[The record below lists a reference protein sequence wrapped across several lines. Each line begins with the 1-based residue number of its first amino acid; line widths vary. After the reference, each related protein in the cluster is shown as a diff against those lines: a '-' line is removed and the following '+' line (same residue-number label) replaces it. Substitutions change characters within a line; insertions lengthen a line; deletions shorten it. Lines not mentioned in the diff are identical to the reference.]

1 MHRSVQPVPTDKLSI
16 TLRQIPTSCTFL
28 NKLTISAC
36 KPSTTLANTP
46 LSSTAGGGSY
56 YFAKRS
62 INADRASRHEA
73 DMRRK
78 RQTEQLEF
86 NAMHATA
93 TKKPQ
98 TRATDH
104 AASPSGEASE
114 DPAPT
119 ERQLV
124 PEKSRYEPKELYR
137 AKKGDRFS

>member
-1 MHRSVQPVPTDKLSI
+1 MNTIRSTWLGWGVLCI
-16 TLRQIPTSCTFL
+16 
-28 NKLTISAC
+28 
-36 KPSTTLANTP
+36 
-46 LSSTAGGGSY
+46 AGGGSY

-78 RQTEQLEF
+78 RLTEQLEF
-86 NAMHATA
+86 NAMHESA
-93 TKKPQ
+93 TKTINK
-98 TRATDH
+98 AADH

-119 ERQLV
+119 ERQPA
-124 PEKSRYEPKELYR
+124 PEKTAKSKYEPKELYR

>member
-1 MHRSVQPVPTDKLSI
+1 MNTVRSTWLGWGVLCI
-16 TLRQIPTSCTFL
+16 
-28 NKLTISAC
+28 
-36 KPSTTLANTP
+36 
-46 LSSTAGGGSY
+46 AGGGSY

-78 RQTEQLEF
+78 RLTEQLEF
-86 NAMHATA
+86 NAIHDPATR
-93 TKKPQ
+93 KIQ
-98 TRATDH
+98 HRATDH

-119 ERQLV
+119 ERWV
-124 PEKSRYEPKELYR
+124 GPEKSKYEPKELYR